1 MAKYSEASESIEN
14 LVVEI
19 SNELGLINYGVDF
32 QPLCVKKAKEVCK
45 LVKANELVEYASNR
59 DDLVFVLCYE
69 DAFDQV
75 DEKTQYMWLRMEMEK
90 VSYDTEKDEYYKACG
105 FEHIFNY
112 LVLGKIFIS
121 HYELKYRG
129 TQEEKEQYK
138 ILKECNCEFLVH
150 GHIHNKPSSQDDIK
164 RLNVCVDYKPNNFTP
179 IYNETLSNYIQ
190 ERLKEEKWAETLLR

>member
-1 MAKYSEASESIEN
+1 MIYFTSEQHFLHKNIIKYCNRPFEFSQD
-14 LVVEI
+14 
-19 SNELGLINYGVDF
+19 GLIKCAETIYKNYNNLIKDNDIVFFLGDVA
-32 QPLCVKKAKEVCK
+32 LTKSNNKEV
-45 LVKANELVEYASNR
+45 VK
-59 DDLVFVLCYE
+59 
-69 DAFDQV
+69 Q
-75 DEKTQYMWLRMEMEK
+75 MLRTLK
-90 VSYDTEKDEYYKACG
+90 GHKILIRGNHDTEKDEYYKACG

-190 ERLKEEKWAETLLR
+190 ERLKEEKWAETLLH

>member
-1 MAKYSEASESIEN
+1 MIYFTSDQHFLHKNIIKYCDRPFEFSQD
-14 LVVEI
+14 
-19 SNELGLINYGVDF
+19 GLIKCAETIYNNYNNLIKDNDIVFFLGDVA
-32 QPLCVKKAKEVCK
+32 LTKSNNKEV
-45 LVKANELVEYASNR
+45 VKR
-59 DDLVFVLCYE
+59 
-69 DAFDQV
+69 
-75 DEKTQYMWLRMEMEK
+75 MLRTLK
-90 VSYDTEKDEYYKACG
+90 GHKILIRGNHDTETDDFYRACG

-121 HYELKYRG
+121 HYELKYLG

-190 ERLKEEKWAETLLR
+190 EQLKEEKWAETLLH

>member
-1 MAKYSEASESIEN
+1 MIYFTSDQHFLHKNIIKYCDRPFEFSQD
-14 LVVEI
+14 
-19 SNELGLINYGVDF
+19 GLIKCAETIYKNYNNLIKDNDIVFFLGDVA
-32 QPLCVKKAKEVCK
+32 LTKSNNKEV
-45 LVKANELVEYASNR
+45 VK
-59 DDLVFVLCYE
+59 
-69 DAFDQV
+69 Q
-75 DEKTQYMWLRMEMEK
+75 MLRTLK
-90 VSYDTEKDEYYKACG
+90 GHKILIRGNHDTETDDFYKACG

-121 HYELKYRG
+121 HYELKYHG

-190 ERLKEEKWAETLLR
+190 EQLKEEKWAETLLR

>member
-1 MAKYSEASESIEN
+1 MIYFTSDQHFLHKNIIKYCDRPFEFSQD
-14 LVVEI
+14 
-19 SNELGLINYGVDF
+19 GLIKCAETIYKNYNNLIKDNDIVFFLGDVA
-32 QPLCVKKAKEVCK
+32 LTKSHSKEVIK
-45 LVKANELVEYASNR
+45 
-59 DDLVFVLCYE
+59 
-69 DAFDQV
+69 Q
-75 DEKTQYMWLRMEMEK
+75 MLRTLK
-90 VSYDTEKDEYYKACG
+90 GHKILIRGNHDTEKDEYYKECG

-138 ILKECNCEFLVH
+138 ILKECNCELLIH

-179 IYNETLSNYIQ
+179 IYNEKLSNYIQ
-190 ERLKEEKWAETLLR
+190 EKLKEEKWAETLLH